1 MRSLGLADAHYVRY
15 TTEPHGI
22 SRGDYIQHP
31 LINCYGKEYEKAH
44 IYTYVYQSVQSS
56 HSVMSDA
63 FRPHELQHAR
73 PPCPSPTPGAYPNSC
88 PLSQ

>member
-15 TTEPHGI
+15 TTESHGI
-22 SRGDYIQHP
+22 STGDYIQYP
-31 LINCYGKEYEKAH
+31 LINCYGKEYEKEQ

-63 FRPHELQHAR
+63 F
-73 PPCPSPTPGAYPNSC
+73 
-88 PLSQ
+88 